1 MSAAEEDTELRDLLI
16 QNLENNG
23 VLNKIK
29 AELRAA
35 VFLALEQQD
44 KEENKPPLVNESLKK
59 FLNTRDG
66 RLATSLIIDFLQVF
80 NLDFTLAVF
89 QPEINTLNGLENR
102 EAAAQELAIG
112 GLDAQ
117 KGAPLLLELIK
128 RNKQK
133 DKPCVSSEGHWA
145 AYMPKE
151 LSPRLLTDARRKFD
165 FYDKERRG
173 EITMENLRIL
183 FSDVCPGFHK
193 SVLDQYVS
201 EELGALDRSLCST
214 VSFQDFLGLYKRL
227 FHQCRTVFFLISSPK
242 KFSGDG
248 SDTTLTPAK
257 LHEEKLGT
265 SLASKIPRYKGLIK
279 HNEEMETAASKASEA
294 NHSST
299 ALTSDSL
306 KSRSHVQVSS
316 WEPGRE
322 DSTPPETRNLD
333 PGLDDDEDEGDSFF
347 DDPLPKPQKTYGCS
361 TRVSFADK
369 SNAGS
374 SFSTKKNGHKDVSP
388 SEKDKSVCGDPF
400 SQMRRMS
407 SLTDLSAINSDPEDD
422 AVGDAFTDR
431 ANGAPHTAEA
441 DGRINVSKPASAPL
455 GALSDGPPPKSS
467 VSVQLAQKDLQDHH
481 SDEEDDYDDDFN
493 STSHRS
499 DNSKSEVSIGE
510 DIDEASV
517 EGPEGSDKVSEVR
530 PYRSLPGSPSA
541 GGGSLATVRKSS

>member
-201 EELGALDRSLCST
+201 EELCALDRSLCST

-227 FHQCRTVFFLISSPK
+227 FHQCRSVFFLISSPK

-265 SLASKIPRYKGLIK
+265 SLASKDKEIPRYKGLIK

-374 SFSTKKNGHKDVSP
+374 SFSTKKNGHKD
-388 SEKDKSVCGDPF
+388 
-400 SQMRRMS
+400 
-407 SLTDLSAINSDPEDD
+407 DPEDD

>member
-59 FLNTRDG
+59 FLNTKDG
-66 RLATSLIIDFLQVF
+66 RLATSLVIDFLQVF

-102 EAAAQELAIG
+102 EAATQELAIG
-112 GLDAQ
+112 DLDDQ
-117 KGAPLLLELIK
+117 KEAPLLLELIK
-128 RNKQK
+128 RNRQK
-133 DKPCVSSEGHWA
+133 DKPCVSTE
-145 AYMPKE
+145 E
-151 LSPRLLTDARRKFD
+151 LSPRQVTDARRKFD
-165 FYDKERRG
+165 TYDKERRG
-173 EITMENLRIL
+173 EITTENLRIL

-193 SVLDQYVS
+193 SVLDQHVN
-201 EELGALDRSLCST
+201 EELALDRSLGST
-214 VSFQDFLGLYKRL
+214 VSFQDFLGLYKRF
-227 FHQCRTVFFLISSPK
+227 FHQCRSV
-242 KFSGDG
+242 FSGDG
-248 SDTTLTPAK
+248 SDTTLAPAK

-265 SLASKIPRYKGLIK
+265 SLSSKIPRYKGLIK
-279 HNEEMETAASKASEA
+279 HNEEMETAAPKASEA

-299 ALTSDSL
+299 TLTTDSL
-306 KSRSHVQVSS
+306 KNRSHVQLSS
-316 WEPGRE
+316 REPGRE
-322 DSTPPETRNLD
+322 DNPPTETRNLD

-347 DDPLPKPQKTYGCS
+347 DDPLPKPQKTYGC

-374 SFSTKKNGHKDVSP
+374 SFSTKKNGHKDDS
-388 SEKDKSVCGDPF
+388 
-400 SQMRRMS
+400 
-407 SLTDLSAINSDPEDD
+407 EDD
-422 AVGDAFTDR
+422 PVGDTFSDR
-431 ANGAPHTAEA
+431 ASGALRSAETDA
-441 DGRINVSKPASAPL
+441 RINVSKPAGAQL
-455 GALSDGPPPKSS
+455 GAVNDGPPPRSS
-467 VSVQLAQKDLQDHH
+467 VSVQLVQNDLQEHR
-481 SDEEDDYDDDFN
+481 SDEEDYDDDFN

-517 EGPEGSDKVSEVR
+517 EGPEGSDKVSELEELTQDHSVSQLSQAAD
-530 PYRSLPGSPSA
+530 YMEEVA
-541 GGGSLATVRKSS
+541 

>member
-59 FLNTRDG
+59 FLNTKDG
-66 RLATSLIIDFLQVF
+66 RLATSLVIDFLQVF

-102 EAAAQELAIG
+102 EAATQELAIG
-112 GLDAQ
+112 DLDDQ
-117 KGAPLLLELIK
+117 KEAPLLLELIK
-128 RNKQK
+128 RNRQK
-133 DKPCVSSEGHWA
+133 DKPCVSTE
-145 AYMPKE
+145 E
-151 LSPRLLTDARRKFD
+151 LSPRQVTDARRKFD
-165 FYDKERRG
+165 TYDKERRG
-173 EITMENLRIL
+173 EITTENLRIL

-193 SVLDQYVS
+193 SVLDQHVN
-201 EELGALDRSLCST
+201 EELALDRSLGST
-214 VSFQDFLGLYKRL
+214 VSFQDFLGLYKRF
-227 FHQCRTVFFLISSPK
+227 FHQCRSV
-242 KFSGDG
+242 FSGDG
-248 SDTTLTPAK
+248 SDTTLAPAK

-265 SLASKIPRYKGLIK
+265 SLSSKIPRYKGLIK
-279 HNEEMETAASKASEA
+279 HNEEMETAAPKASEA

-299 ALTSDSL
+299 TLTTDSL
-306 KSRSHVQVSS
+306 KNRSHVQLSS
-316 WEPGRE
+316 REPGRE
-322 DSTPPETRNLD
+322 DNPPTETRNLD

-347 DDPLPKPQKTYGCS
+347 DDPLPKPQKTYGC

-374 SFSTKKNGHKDVSP
+374 SFSTKKNGHKDVNP
-388 SEKDKSVCGDPF
+388 SEKDKSVCGDSF

-407 SLTDLSAINSDPEDD
+407 SLTDLSAINSDSEDD
-422 AVGDAFTDR
+422 PVGDTFSDR
-431 ANGAPHTAEA
+431 ASGALRSAETDA
-441 DGRINVSKPASAPL
+441 RINVSKPAGAQL
-455 GALSDGPPPKSS
+455 GAVNDGPPPRSS
-467 VSVQLAQKDLQDHH
+467 VSVQLVQNDLQEHR
-481 SDEEDDYDDDFN
+481 SDEEDYDDDFN

-517 EGPEGSDKVSEVR
+517 EGPEGSDKVSELEELTQDHSVSQLSQAAD
-530 PYRSLPGSPSA
+530 YMEEVA
-541 GGGSLATVRKSS
+541 

>member
-133 DKPCVSSEGHWA
+133 DKPCVSSE
-145 AYMPKE
+145 E

-201 EELGALDRSLCST
+201 EELCALDRSLCST

-227 FHQCRTVFFLISSPK
+227 FHQCRSV
-242 KFSGDG
+242 FSGDG

-347 DDPLPKPQKTYGCS
+347 DDPLPKPQKTYGC

-374 SFSTKKNGHKDVSP
+374 SFSTKKNGHK
-388 SEKDKSVCGDPF
+388 
-400 SQMRRMS
+400 
-407 SLTDLSAINSDPEDD
+407 DLSAINSDPEDD

-541 GGGSLATVRKSS
+541 GGGSLATVRKSCKFERKQTGRAVVFTC